1 MQDRSVE
8 FPGRMKMTDTL
19 TGDEYIFDVERAE
32 GEVTT
37 AGTPYNKANV
47 LTDTTAV
54 ALGLTSAATPND
66 AFAMI
71 ATNLTTLTARVDAL
85 VVADDISY

>member
-1 MQDRSVE
+1 MKDRSVE
-8 FPGRMKMTDTL
+8 FPGRVKMTDTI

-32 GEVTT
+32 GNVSE
-37 AGTPYNKANV
+37 AGTPYNVANV
-47 LTDTTAV
+47 LSDTTAI

-66 AFAMI
+66 AFFAI
-71 ATNLTTLTARVDAL
+71 ATKLNGL

>member
-8 FPGRMKMTDTL
+8 FPGRFKATDTL

-32 GEVTT
+32 GTVTA

-47 LTDTTAV
+47 LADTTAV

-66 AFAMI
+66 AFAAI
-71 ATNLTTLTARVDAL
+71 GTSLATLAARVDAL